1 MEREGDRGEKDRDR
15 DRDRQTDSEREKER
29 GGVGSLTEYRSIIS
43 TAVNSLV

>member
-1 MEREGDRGEKDRDR
+1 MEREGDRGEKERDR